1 MHRGLNL
8 WEDPGGSVGLGG
20 LLALGQAGFVKAPD
34 AWTSEEEERLP
45 LPFQSVAHMNQ
56 VFGRKGISRTNSP

>member
-1 MHRGLNL
+1 M
-8 WEDPGGSVGLGG
+8 GLGG
-20 LLALGQAGFVKAPD
+20 LLALGQAGFAKAPD

-56 VFGRKGISRTNSP
+56 VCGRKGISRTNSL